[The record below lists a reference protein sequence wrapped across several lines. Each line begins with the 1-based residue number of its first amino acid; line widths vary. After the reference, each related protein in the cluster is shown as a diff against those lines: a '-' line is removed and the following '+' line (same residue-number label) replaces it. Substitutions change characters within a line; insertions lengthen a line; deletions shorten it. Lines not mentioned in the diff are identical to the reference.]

1 MTMPGKR
8 MGFQELTALVQR
20 GDVRQEKGDSLGA
33 LGDYERA
40 LREAPDDPMI
50 WNNRGVSLSSLGRY
64 DEAIGS
70 YRKAIDIRPGY
81 WIAWYNLG
89 KAIHRRAD
97 KMLRPARLAG
107 GAETE
112 ALSDGTMAAQADA
125 YEEAISAYDRALE
138 LNPTHASTLNNKAV
152 ALRKLGR
159 YEEALG
165 VYDEQLG
172 NDPLYAHAWHN
183 KGLLLKL
190 MGLPEQADKC
200 FEVAAGLDPEFAA
213 PAGRRAG
220 PVKRLSRKR
229 PTPFKAAG
237 GARGEGAEET
247 DLRDVERPKPVKPK
261 AQK

>member
-97 KMLRPARLAG
+97 KMPRPARLDG

-112 ALSDGTMAAQADA
+112 APSDGTMTAQADP

-200 FEVAAGLDPEFAA
+200 FEVAAGLDPDFAGPA
-213 PAGRRAG
+213 RRKDRPAAVAKRKVRPREPAGEPLAG
-220 PVKRLSRKR
+220 D
-229 PTPFKAAG
+229 G
-237 GARGEGAEET
+237 NEQT
-247 DLRDVERPKPVKPK
+247 DLRDVERPGRAKHKDD
-261 AQK
+261 